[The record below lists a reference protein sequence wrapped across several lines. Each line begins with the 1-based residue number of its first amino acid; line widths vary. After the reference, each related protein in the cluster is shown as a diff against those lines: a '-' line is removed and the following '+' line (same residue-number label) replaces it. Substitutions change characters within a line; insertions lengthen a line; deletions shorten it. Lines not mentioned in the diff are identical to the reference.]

1 MSKRYWE
8 SDTGSEEE
16 DPDAETPV
24 RSIKSKD
31 EALVSP
37 ETPGSDG
44 EDMEVSQVKTRLVT
58 ST

>member
-16 DPDAETPV
+16 DPDAESPI
-24 RSIKSKD
+24 RSIKSKG
-31 EALVSP
+31 EAVVSP
-37 ETPGSDG
+37 ETPGSNG
-44 EDMEVSQVKTRLVT
+44 EDMEVSQVTTRLVT